1 MHTLLLLAF
10 FTCHYPGYV
19 NKPCQNELVKTVR
32 YMQAH
37 PNTVVEMVNGDD
49 ETGEFLTANGI
60 EASRIGESKQA
71 ASTLILKI
79 RRAPRVR
86 LIAPIRPHSND
97 PRDYTVG
104 CP

>member
-1 MHTLLLLAF
+1 MHALLLLAF

-19 NKPCQNELVKTVR
+19 SKPCQDQLVKTVR

-71 ASTLILKI
+71 GGMLILKI
-79 RRAPRVR
+79 RRAPHVK
-86 LIAPIRPHSND
+86 LIVPIRPTSTD
-97 PRDYTVG
+97 PRDATLG